1 MRILYIH
8 TKYLHSAGGEDTTV
22 QAESELMRSRGHDV
36 RVHFFDNANIGGG
49 IKGKLTAGMSAV
61 YNRSSA
67 QQIKKVLL
75 EFTPDVVHVH
85 NFFFAASPSVLR
97 EVHRHRIPLV
107 VTIHNYRLICAN
119 ALLLRNN
126 KVCELCI
133 SHDFPWYGVKYK
145 CYHDSAVQ
153 SAAIGA
159 MSAIHKWSG
168 TWKKVV
174 NLYITPSAFAKN
186 KLVHSSFNVDAEKIA
201 VKANFIN
208 DPGEADVEQR
218 QENFLFVGRLSVEK
232 GVGVLLEAWSG
243 FAEHKLV
250 IAGDGPEGETL
261 RTKYG
266 HLKNVRFVG
275 HQTKEEVTRL
285 MKECRALIFPSIWYE
300 GLPLTIIEAFATGT
314 PVIGSNLGAMSEMIR
329 DGHNGLLFE
338 VANTGSLRSAI
349 ERFNAAISD
358 KQYTMYAN
366 ARNIYLEKYHP
377 DKCYD
382 AIMKLYS
389 AFSSLKKTAA
399 WT

>member
-1 MRILYIH
+1 MKILFIH

-22 QAESELMRSRGHDV
+22 QAESDLMRSKGHDV
-36 RVHFFDNANIGGG
+36 RVHFFDNANLGGG
-49 IKGKLTAGMSAV
+49 IKGKLTAGISAV

-67 QQIKKVLL
+67 EEIRKVLL
-75 EFTPDVVHVH
+75 GFAPDVVHVH

-145 CYHDSAVQ
+145 CYHESAVQ

-174 NLYITPSAFAKN
+174 NLYITPSAFAKD
-186 KLVHSSFNVDAEKIA
+186 KLVHSSFNVDAGKIA
-201 VKANFIN
+201 VKHNFIN
-208 DPGEADVEQR
+208 DPGEADVEKR
-218 QENFLFVGRLSVEK
+218 QQNFLFVGRLSVEK
-232 GVGVLLEAWSG
+232 GVQVLLEAWSG
-243 FAEHKLV
+243 MDDQQLI
-250 IAGDGPEGETL
+250 IAGDGPEGPAL
-261 RTKYG
+261 RAKYS
-266 HLKNVRFVG
+266 HLANVQFVG
-275 HQTKEEVTRL
+275 HQTKDQVTRL

-314 PVIGSNLGAMSEMIR
+314 PVIGSRLGAMSEMIQ
-329 DGHNGLLFE
+329 DGFNGLLFN
-338 VANTGSLRSAI
+338 AGDTSSLQSAI
-349 ERFNAAISD
+349 ERFNSLVSE
-358 KQYTMYAN
+358 KEYTVYEN

-377 DKCYD
+377 DKCYE
-382 AIMKLYS
+382 AIMKLYN
-389 AFSSLKKTAA
+389 AVSSTKTAA
-399 WT
+399 AWT